1 METPIPFIVLLAAI
15 FIDVISGNIPGIR
28 YVFALPLSL
37 VRSLSGWF
45 DGRLNRE
52 NRGRNE
58 RRVRG
63 AIVLLIIALPVW
75 VGASVF
81 DGYTSQGPYG
91 AMIDT

>member
-1 METPIPFIVLLAAI
+1 VEYACYLICFRFTAQFSLWLA
-15 FIDVISGNIPGIR
+15 
-28 YVFALPLSL
+28 
-37 VRSLSGWF
+37 GWF
-45 DGRLNRE
+45 DSRLNRE
-52 NRGRNE
+52 NRGRNA